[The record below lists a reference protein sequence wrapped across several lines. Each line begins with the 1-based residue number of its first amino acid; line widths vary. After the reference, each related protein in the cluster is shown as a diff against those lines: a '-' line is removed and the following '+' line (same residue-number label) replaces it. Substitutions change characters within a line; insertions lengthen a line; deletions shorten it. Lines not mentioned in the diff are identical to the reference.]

1 MKFKIVVIVAL
12 SIFLLTCAKERKK
25 KPVDDSNQS
34 NNAITSIIHE
44 GSYTVNVDSSIIKW
58 TGKEITTDSHYGT
71 LGLKQGAV
79 EVSSAGIVRGN
90 IVVDMNSIQCLDMTG
105 RGKTKLEG
113 HLRSDDFFGVQSYP
127 EAALSFT
134 SLSAETS
141 GKIHYTG
148 DLTIKNITH
157 PITFSGLIRQLGN
170 SYSATIH
177 FSFDR
182 TLYDVKY
189 GSGKYFK
196 NLGDKLI
203 LDDIDIVAEIAA
215 Y

>member
-1 MKFKIVVIVAL
+1 MKFKIVVIAAL
-12 SIFLLTCAKERKK
+12 SIFLLSCAKERKK
-25 KPVDDSNQS
+25 PAECSNQS
-34 NNAITSIIHE
+34 NNDITAIIRE
-44 GSYTVNVDSSIIKW
+44 GSYTVNIDSSIVKW

-79 EVSSAGIVRGN
+79 EVSTAGIVSGN
-90 IVVDMNSIQCLDMTG
+90 VVVDMNSIQCLDMSG

-127 EAALSFT
+127 EAALNFT

-141 GKIHYTG
+141 GKLHFTG

-157 PITFSGLIRQLGN
+157 PITFSGLIHQSGN
-170 SYSATIH
+170 NYSATIN

-189 GSGKYFK
+189 RSGKYFK
-196 NLGDKLI
+196 DLGDKLI
-203 LDDIDIVAEIAA
+203 LDDIDISAKIAV

>member
-1 MKFKIVVIVAL
+1 MKFKIFVVAAL
-12 SIFLLTCAKERKK
+12 SIFLLSCAKKRKK
-25 KPVDDSNQS
+25 PAEDSNQS
-34 NNAITSIIHE
+34 KNTITAIIRE
-44 GSYTVNVDSSIIKW
+44 GTYTVNVDSSTVKW

-79 EVSSAGIVRGN
+79 EVSTAGIVSGN
-90 IVVDMNSIQCLDMTG
+90 VVVDMNSIQCLDMTG

-113 HLRSDDFFGVQSYP
+113 HLRSDDFFGVQSFP

-141 GKIHYTG
+141 GEIHFTG

-157 PITFSGLIRQLGN
+157 PITFSGLIHQSGN
-170 SYSATIH
+170 NYSATIN

-189 GSGKYFK
+189 RSGKYFK
-196 NLGDKLI
+196 DLGDKLI
-203 LDDIDIVAEIAA
+203 LDDIDISAKIAV

>member
-1 MKFKIVVIVAL
+1 MKFKIFIIAAL
-12 SIFLLTCAKERKK
+12 SIFLLNCEKERKK
-25 KPVDDSNQS
+25 PAADSNQS
-34 NNAITSIIHE
+34 NNATTPIIRE
-44 GSYTVNVDSSIIKW
+44 GSYTVNVDSSTVKW

-71 LGLKQGAV
+71 LGLKQGAGV
-79 EVSSAGIVRGN
+79 VSSAGIVRGN
-90 IVVDMNSIQCLDMTG
+90 VVVDMNSIQCLDMSG

-113 HLRSDDFFGVQSYP
+113 HLRSDDFFGVQSHP

-134 SLSAETS
+134 SLSSETS

-157 PITFSGLIRQLGN
+157 PITFSGLIHQSEN

-177 FSFDR
+177 LSFDR

-189 GSGKYFK
+189 RSGKYFE

-203 LDDIDIVAEIAA
+203 LDDIDIVAEIAVN
-215 Y
+215 

>member
-1 MKFKIVVIVAL
+1 MKFKIFVIAAL
-12 SIFLLTCAKERKK
+12 SIYLLSCAKERKK
-25 KPVDDSNQS
+25 PAEDSNQS
-34 NNAITSIIHE
+34 NNAITSIIRE
-44 GSYTVNVDSSIIKW
+44 GSYTVDVDSSTVKW
-58 TGKEITTDSHYGT
+58 TGKEITTNSHYGT
-71 LGLKQGAV
+71 LDLKRGAV
-79 EVSSAGIVRGN
+79 EVSSAGIVSGN
-90 IVVDMNSIQCLDMTG
+90 VVVDMNSIQCLDMSG

-134 SLSAETS
+134 SLSAEMS

-157 PITFSGLIRQLGN
+157 PITFSGLIHQSEN

-177 FSFDR
+177 LSFDR

-189 GSGKYFK
+189 RSGKYFE

-203 LDDIDIVAEIAA
+203 LDDIDIVVEIAA

>member
-1 MKFKIVVIVAL
+1 M
-12 SIFLLTCAKERKK
+12 
-25 KPVDDSNQS
+25 
-34 NNAITSIIHE
+34 
-44 GSYTVNVDSSIIKW
+44 
-58 TGKEITTDSHYGT
+58 
-71 LGLKQGAV
+71 KQGAV
-79 EVSSAGIVRGN
+79 EVSTAGIVSGN
-90 IVVDMNSIQCLDMTG
+90 VVVDMNSIQCLDMTG

-141 GKIHYTG
+141 GKIHFTG

-157 PITFSGLIRQLGN
+157 PITFSGLIHQSGN
-170 SYSATIH
+170 NYSATIH

-189 GSGKYFK
+189 RSGKYFK
-196 NLGDKLI
+196 DLGDKLI
-203 LDDIDIVAEIAA
+203 LDDIDIVAEIAV

>member
-1 MKFKIVVIVAL
+1 MKIKFVVIAAL
-12 SIFLLTCAKERKK
+12 SIFLLSCAKERKK
-25 KPVDDSNQS
+25 PAEVSNQS
-34 NNAITSIIHE
+34 NNDITAIIRE
-44 GSYTVNVDSSIIKW
+44 GSYTVNIDSSIVKW

-90 IVVDMNSIQCLDMTG
+90 VVVDMNSIQCLDMSG

-113 HLRSDDFFGVQSYP
+113 HLRSDDFFGVQSFP

-141 GKIHYTG
+141 GEIHFTG

-157 PITFSGLIRQLGN
+157 PITFSGLIHQSGN
-170 SYSATIH
+170 NYSATIN

-189 GSGKYFK
+189 RSGKYFK
-196 NLGDKLI
+196 DLGDKLI
-203 LDDIDIVAEIAA
+203 LDDIDIVAEISV

>member
-1 MKFKIVVIVAL
+1 MKFKIFVVAAL
-12 SIFLLTCAKERKK
+12 SIFLLSCAKKRKK
-25 KPVDDSNQS
+25 PAEDSNQS
-34 NNAITSIIHE
+34 KNTITAIIRE
-44 GSYTVNVDSSIIKW
+44 GTYTVNVDSSTVKW

-90 IVVDMNSIQCLDMTG
+90 VVIDMNSIQCLDMSG

-134 SLSAETS
+134 SLSAEKS
-141 GKIHYTG
+141 EKIHFTG

-157 PITFSGLIRQLGN
+157 PITFSGLLHQTGN

-189 GSGKYFK
+189 RSGKYFK
-196 NLGDKLI
+196 DLGDKLI
-203 LDDIDIVAEIAA
+203 LDDIDIVAEIAV

>member
-1 MKFKIVVIVAL
+1 MKFKIFVVAAL
-12 SIFLLTCAKERKK
+12 SIFLLSCAKKRKK
-25 KPVDDSNQS
+25 PAEDSNQS
-34 NNAITSIIHE
+34 KNTITAIIRE
-44 GSYTVNVDSSIIKW
+44 GTYTVNVDSSTVKW

-79 EVSSAGIVRGN
+79 EVSTAGIVRGN
-90 IVVDMNSIQCLDMTG
+90 VVVDMNSIKCLDMSG

-141 GKIHYTG
+141 GEIHFTG

-157 PITFSGLIRQLGN
+157 PITFSGLLHQTGN

-189 GSGKYFK
+189 RSGKYFK
-196 NLGDKLI
+196 DLGDKLI
-203 LDDIDIVAEIAA
+203 LDDIDIVAEIAV

>member
-1 MKFKIVVIVAL
+1 MKFKIVVIAAL
-12 SIFLLTCAKERKK
+12 SIFLLSCAKERKK
-25 KPVDDSNQS
+25 PAEGSNQS
-34 NNAITSIIHE
+34 NNATIPIIRE
-44 GSYTVNVDSSIIKW
+44 GNYTVNVDSSTIKW

-79 EVSSAGIVRGN
+79 EVSTAGIVSGN
-90 IVVDMNSIQCLDMTG
+90 VVVDMNSIQCLDMTG

-113 HLRSDDFFGVQSYP
+113 HLRSDDFFGVQSFP

-141 GKIHYTG
+141 GEIHFTG

-157 PITFSGLIRQLGN
+157 PITFSGLIHQSGN
-170 SYSATIH
+170 NYSATIN

-189 GSGKYFK
+189 RSGKYFK
-196 NLGDKLI
+196 DLGDKLI
-203 LDDIDIVAEIAA
+203 LDDIDISAKIAV

>member
-1 MKFKIVVIVAL
+1 MKFKLAVITGL
-12 SIFLLTCAKERKK
+12 SIFILCCAKEKK
-25 KPVDDSNQS
+25 KTLEYSNHS
-34 NNAITSIIHE
+34 NNATIPIIRE
-44 GSYTVNVDSSIIKW
+44 GNYTVNVDSSTIKW

-79 EVSSAGIVRGN
+79 EVSTAGIVSGN
-90 IVVDMNSIQCLDMTG
+90 VVVDMNSIQCLDMTG

-113 HLRSDDFFGVQSYP
+113 HLRSDDFFGVQSFP

-141 GKIHYTG
+141 GEIHFAG

-157 PITFSGLIRQLGN
+157 PITFSGLIHQSGN
-170 SYSATIH
+170 NYSATIN

-189 GSGKYFK
+189 RSGKYFK
-196 NLGDKLI
+196 DLGDKLI
-203 LDDIDIVAEIAA
+203 LDDIDISAKIAV

>member
-1 MKFKIVVIVAL
+1 MKFKIVVIAAL

-25 KPVDDSNQS
+25 KPVEDSNQS
-34 NNAITSIIHE
+34 NNAITAIIRE
-44 GSYTVNVDSSIIKW
+44 GSYTVNVDSSTIKW

-71 LGLKQGAV
+71 LDLKQGAV

-90 IVVDMNSIQCLDMTG
+90 VVIDMNSIQCLDMTG

-127 EAALSFT
+127 EAVLSFT

-141 GKIHYTG
+141 GKIHFTG
-148 DLTIKNITH
+148 DLMIKNITH
-157 PITFSGLIRQLGN
+157 PITFSGLIHQSEN
-170 SYSATIH
+170 NYSATIH
-177 FSFDR
+177 LSFDR

-189 GSGKYFK
+189 RSGKYFE

>member
-1 MKFKIVVIVAL
+1 MKFKLAVITGL
-12 SIFLLTCAKERKK
+12 SIFILCCAKEKK
-25 KPVDDSNQS
+25 KTLEYSNHS
-34 NNAITSIIHE
+34 NNATIPIIRE
-44 GSYTVNVDSSIIKW
+44 GNYTVNVDSSTIKW

-79 EVSSAGIVRGN
+79 EVSTAGIVSGN
-90 IVVDMNSIQCLDMTG
+90 VVVDMNSIQCLDMTG

-127 EAALSFT
+127 EAALRFA

-141 GKIHYTG
+141 GKIHFTG

-157 PITFSGLIRQLGN
+157 PITFSGLIHQSGN
-170 SYSATIH
+170 NYSATIN

-189 GSGKYFK
+189 RSGKYFK
-196 NLGDKLI
+196 DLGDKLI
-203 LDDIDIVAEIAA
+203 LDDIDISAKIAV

>member
-1 MKFKIVVIVAL
+1 MKFKIFVVAAL
-12 SIFLLTCAKERKK
+12 SIFLLSCAKKRKK
-25 KPVDDSNQS
+25 PAEDSNQS
-34 NNAITSIIHE
+34 KNTITAIIRE
-44 GSYTVNVDSSIIKW
+44 GPYTVNVDSSTVKW

-90 IVVDMNSIQCLDMTG
+90 VVVDMNSIQCLDMSG

-141 GKIHYTG
+141 EKIDFTG

-157 PITFSGLIRQLGN
+157 PITFSGLLHQTGN

-189 GSGKYFK
+189 RSGKYFK
-196 NLGDKLI
+196 DLGDKLI
-203 LDDIDIVAEIAA
+203 LDDIDIVAEIAV

>member
-1 MKFKIVVIVAL
+1 MKFKIVVIAAL
-12 SIFLLTCAKERKK
+12 SIFLLSCAKERKK
-25 KPVDDSNQS
+25 PAEGSNQS
-34 NNAITSIIHE
+34 NNATIPIIRE
-44 GSYTVNVDSSIIKW
+44 GNYTVNVDSSTIKW

-79 EVSSAGIVRGN
+79 EVSTAGIVSGN
-90 IVVDMNSIQCLDMTG
+90 VVVDMNSIQCLDMTG

-134 SLSAETS
+134 SLSAEMS
-141 GKIHYTG
+141 GKIHFTG

-157 PITFSGLIRQLGN
+157 PITFSGLIHQSGN
-170 SYSATIH
+170 NYSATIN

-189 GSGKYFK
+189 RSGKYFK
-196 NLGDKLI
+196 DLGDKLI
-203 LDDIDIVAEIAA
+203 LDDIDISAKIAV

>member
-1 MKFKIVVIVAL
+1 MKFKIVVIAAL
-12 SIFLLTCAKERKK
+12 SIFLLSCAKERKK
-25 KPVDDSNQS
+25 PAEGSNQS
-34 NNAITSIIHE
+34 NNATIPIIRE
-44 GSYTVNVDSSIIKW
+44 GNYTVNVDSSTIKW

-79 EVSSAGIVRGN
+79 EVSTAGIVSGN
-90 IVVDMNSIQCLDMTG
+90 VVVDMNSIQCLDMTG

-113 HLRSDDFFGVQSYP
+113 HLRSDDFFGVQSFP

-141 GKIHYTG
+141 GEIHFTG

-157 PITFSGLIRQLGN
+157 PITFSGLLHQTGN

-189 GSGKYFK
+189 RSGKYFK
-196 NLGDKLI
+196 DLGDKLI
-203 LDDIDIVAEIAA
+203 LDDIDIVAEIAV

>member
-1 MKFKIVVIVAL
+1 MKFKIVVIAAL
-12 SIFLLTCAKERKK
+12 SIFLLSCAKERKK
-25 KPVDDSNQS
+25 PAEGSNQS
-34 NNAITSIIHE
+34 NNATIPIIRE
-44 GSYTVNVDSSIIKW
+44 GNYTVNVDSSTIKW

-79 EVSSAGIVRGN
+79 EVSTAGIVSGN
-90 IVVDMNSIQCLDMTG
+90 VVVDMNSIQCLDMTG

-113 HLRSDDFFGVQSYP
+113 HLRSDDFFGVQSFP

-141 GKIHYTG
+141 GEIHFAG

-157 PITFSGLIRQLGN
+157 PITFSGLIHQSGN
-170 SYSATIH
+170 NYSATIN

-189 GSGKYFK
+189 RSGKYFK
-196 NLGDKLI
+196 DLGDKLI
-203 LDDIDIVAEIAA
+203 LDDIDISAKIAV

>member
-1 MKFKIVVIVAL
+1 MKFKLAVITGL
-12 SIFLLTCAKERKK
+12 SIFILCCAKEKK
-25 KPVDDSNQS
+25 KTLEYSNHS
-34 NNAITSIIHE
+34 NNATIPIIRE
-44 GSYTVNVDSSIIKW
+44 GNYTVNVDSSTIKW

-79 EVSSAGIVRGN
+79 EVSTAGIVSGN
-90 IVVDMNSIQCLDMTG
+90 VVVDMNSIQCLDMTG

-113 HLRSDDFFGVQSYP
+113 HLRSDDFFGVQSFP

-141 GKIHYTG
+141 GEIHFTG

-157 PITFSGLIRQLGN
+157 PITFSGLIHQSGN
-170 SYSATIH
+170 NYSATIN

-189 GSGKYFK
+189 RSGKYFK
-196 NLGDKLI
+196 DLGDKLI
-203 LDDIDIVAEIAA
+203 LDDIDISAKIAV

>member
-1 MKFKIVVIVAL
+1 MKFKIVVIAAL
-12 SIFLLTCAKERKK
+12 SIFLLSCAKERKK
-25 KPVDDSNQS
+25 PAEGSNQS
-34 NNAITSIIHE
+34 NNATIPIIRE
-44 GSYTVNVDSSIIKW
+44 GNYTVNVDSSTIKW

-79 EVSSAGIVRGN
+79 EVSTAGIVSGN
-90 IVVDMNSIQCLDMTG
+90 VVVDMNSIQCLDMTG

-113 HLRSDDFFGVQSYP
+113 HLRSDDFFGVQSFP

-141 GKIHYTG
+141 GEIHFTG

-157 PITFSGLIRQLGN
+157 PITFSGLIHQSGN

-189 GSGKYFK
+189 RSGKYFK
-196 NLGDKLI
+196 DLGDKLI
-203 LDDIDIVAEIAA
+203 LDDIDIVAEIAV

>member
-1 MKFKIVVIVAL
+1 MKFKIVVIAAL
-12 SIFLLTCAKERKK
+12 SIFLLSCAKERKK
-25 KPVDDSNQS
+25 PAEGSNQS
-34 NNAITSIIHE
+34 NNATIPIIRE
-44 GSYTVNVDSSIIKW
+44 GNYTVNVDSSTIKW

-79 EVSSAGIVRGN
+79 EVSTAGIVSGN
-90 IVVDMNSIQCLDMTG
+90 VVVDMNSIQCLDMTG

-113 HLRSDDFFGVQSYP
+113 HLRSDDFFGVQSFP
-127 EAALSFT
+127 EAALNFT

-141 GKIHYTG
+141 GEIHFTG

-157 PITFSGLIRQLGN
+157 PITFSGLIHQSGN
-170 SYSATIH
+170 NYSATIN

-189 GSGKYFK
+189 RSGKYFK
-196 NLGDKLI
+196 DLGDKLI
-203 LDDIDIVAEIAA
+203 LDDIDISAKIAV

>member
-1 MKFKIVVIVAL
+1 MKFKLAVIAAL
-12 SIFLLTCAKERKK
+12 SIFLLSCAKEKK
-25 KPVDDSNQS
+25 KSAEDSNQS
-34 NNAITSIIHE
+34 NNAISTFIPE
-44 GSYTVNVDSSIIKW
+44 GHYTVNVDSSTIKW

-71 LGLKQGAV
+71 LDLKQGAV

-90 IVVDMNSIQCLDMTG
+90 VVVDMNSIQCLDMSG

-157 PITFSGLIRQLGN
+157 PITFSGLIHQSEN
-170 SYSATIH
+170 SYSTTIQL
-177 FSFDR
+177 SFDR

-189 GSGKYFK
+189 RSGKYFE

>member
-1 MKFKIVVIVAL
+1 MKFKLAVIAAL
-12 SIFLLTCAKERKK
+12 SIFLLSCAKEKIKSAEDR
-25 KPVDDSNQS
+25 NQS
-34 NNAITSIIHE
+34 NNAISSFIPE
-44 GSYTVNVDSSIIKW
+44 GNYTVNVDSSTIKW

-71 LGLKQGAV
+71 LDLKQGAV
-79 EVSSAGIVRGN
+79 EVSSTGIVRGN
-90 IVVDMNSIQCLDMTG
+90 VVVDMNSIRCLDMSG

-157 PITFSGLIRQLGN
+157 PITFSGLIHQSEN
-170 SYSATIH
+170 NYSATIH
-177 FSFDR
+177 LSFDR

-189 GSGKYFK
+189 RSGKYFE

>member
-1 MKFKIVVIVAL
+1 MKFKIVVIAAL
-12 SIFLLTCAKERKK
+12 SIFLLSCAKERKK
-25 KPVDDSNQS
+25 PAEGSNQS
-34 NNAITSIIHE
+34 NNATIPIIRE
-44 GSYTVNVDSSIIKW
+44 GNYTVNVDSSTIKW

-79 EVSSAGIVRGN
+79 EVSTAGIVSGN
-90 IVVDMNSIQCLDMTG
+90 VVVDMNSIQCLDMTG

-113 HLRSDDFFGVQSYP
+113 HLRSDDFFGVQSFP

-141 GKIHYTG
+141 GEIHFTG

-157 PITFSGLIRQLGN
+157 PITFSGLLHQSGN

-182 TLYDVKY
+182 TLYNVKY
-189 GSGKYFK
+189 RSGKYFK
-196 NLGDKLI
+196 DLGDKLI
-203 LDDIDIVAEIAA
+203 LDDIDISAKIAV

>member
-1 MKFKIVVIVAL
+1 MKFKIVVIAAL
-12 SIFLLTCAKERKK
+12 SIFLLSCAKERKK
-25 KPVDDSNQS
+25 PAEGSNQS
-34 NNAITSIIHE
+34 NNATIPIIRE
-44 GSYTVNVDSSIIKW
+44 GNYTVNVDSSTIKW

-90 IVVDMNSIQCLDMTG
+90 VVVDMNSIQCLDMSG

-141 GKIHYTG
+141 GEIHFTG

-157 PITFSGLIRQLGN
+157 PITFSGLIHQSGN
-170 SYSATIH
+170 NYSATIN

-189 GSGKYFK
+189 RSGKYFK
-196 NLGDKLI
+196 DLGDKLI
-203 LDDIDIVAEIAA
+203 LDDIDISAKIAV

>member
-1 MKFKIVVIVAL
+1 MKFKIVVIAAL
-12 SIFLLTCAKERKK
+12 SIFLLSCAKERKK
-25 KPVDDSNQS
+25 PAEGSNQS
-34 NNAITSIIHE
+34 NNATIPIIRE
-44 GSYTVNVDSSIIKW
+44 GNYTVNVDSSTIKW

-79 EVSSAGIVRGN
+79 EVSTAGIVSGN
-90 IVVDMNSIQCLDMTG
+90 VVVDMNSIQCLDMTG

-127 EAALSFT
+127 EAALNFT

-141 GKIHYTG
+141 GEIHFAG

-157 PITFSGLIRQLGN
+157 PITFSGLIHQSGN
-170 SYSATIH
+170 NYSATIN

-189 GSGKYFK
+189 RSGKYFK
-196 NLGDKLI
+196 DLGDKLI
-203 LDDIDIVAEIAA
+203 LDDIDISAKIAV

>member
-1 MKFKIVVIVAL
+1 MKFKIVVIAAL
-12 SIFLLTCAKERKK
+12 SIFLLSCAKERKK
-25 KPVDDSNQS
+25 PAEGSNQS
-34 NNAITSIIHE
+34 NNATIPIIRE
-44 GSYTVNVDSSIIKW
+44 GNYTVNVDSSTIKW

-79 EVSSAGIVRGN
+79 EVSTAGIVSGN
-90 IVVDMNSIQCLDMTG
+90 VVVDMNSIQCLDMTG

-113 HLRSDDFFGVQSYP
+113 HLRSDDFFGVQSFP

-134 SLSAETS
+134 SLSAGTS
-141 GKIHYTG
+141 GEIHFTG

-157 PITFSGLIRQLGN
+157 PITFSGLIHQSGN
-170 SYSATIH
+170 NYSATIN

-189 GSGKYFK
+189 RSGKYFK
-196 NLGDKLI
+196 DLGDKLI
-203 LDDIDIVAEIAA
+203 LDDIDISAKIAV

>member
-1 MKFKIVVIVAL
+1 MKFKILVIAAL
-12 SIFLLTCAKERKK
+12 SIFLLSCAKERKK
-25 KPVDDSNQS
+25 PAEGSNQS
-34 NNAITSIIHE
+34 NNATIPIIRE
-44 GSYTVNVDSSIIKW
+44 GNYTVNVDSSTIKW

-79 EVSSAGIVRGN
+79 EVSTAGIVSGN
-90 IVVDMNSIQCLDMTG
+90 VVVDMNSIQCLDMTG

-113 HLRSDDFFGVQSYP
+113 HLRSDDFFGVQSFP

-141 GKIHYTG
+141 GEIHFTG

-157 PITFSGLIRQLGN
+157 PITFSGLIHQSGN
-170 SYSATIH
+170 NYSATIN

-189 GSGKYFK
+189 RSGKYFK
-196 NLGDKLI
+196 DLGDKLI
-203 LDDIDIVAEIAA
+203 LDDIDISAKIAV

>member
-1 MKFKIVVIVAL
+1 MKFKIFVVAAL
-12 SIFLLTCAKERKK
+12 SIFLLSCAKKRKK
-25 KPVDDSNQS
+25 PAEDSNQS
-34 NNAITSIIHE
+34 KNTITAIIRE
-44 GSYTVNVDSSIIKW
+44 GTYTVNVDSSTVKW

-90 IVVDMNSIQCLDMTG
+90 VVVDMNSIKCLDMSG

-141 GKIHYTG
+141 GEIHFTG

-157 PITFSGLIRQLGN
+157 PITFSGLLHQTGN

-189 GSGKYFK
+189 RSGKYFK
-196 NLGDKLI
+196 DLGDKLI
-203 LDDIDIVAEIAA
+203 LDDIDIVAEIAV

>member
-1 MKFKIVVIVAL
+1 MKFKIVVIAAL
-12 SIFLLTCAKERKK
+12 SIFLLSCAKERKK
-25 KPVDDSNQS
+25 PAEGSNQS
-34 NNAITSIIHE
+34 NNATIPIIRE
-44 GSYTVNVDSSIIKW
+44 GNYTVNVDSSTIKW

-79 EVSSAGIVRGN
+79 EVSTAGIVSGN
-90 IVVDMNSIQCLDMTG
+90 VVVDMNSIQCLDMTG

-141 GKIHYTG
+141 GEIHFTG

-157 PITFSGLIRQLGN
+157 PITFSGLIHQSGN
-170 SYSATIH
+170 NYSATIN

-189 GSGKYFK
+189 RSGKYFK
-196 NLGDKLI
+196 DLGDKLI
-203 LDDIDIVAEIAA
+203 LDDIDISAKIAV

>member
-1 MKFKIVVIVAL
+1 MKFKIFIIAAL
-12 SIFLLTCAKERKK
+12 SIFLLNCAKERKK
-25 KPVDDSNQS
+25 PAADSNQS
-34 NNAITSIIHE
+34 NKATTPIIRE
-44 GSYTVNVDSSIIKW
+44 GSYTVNVDSSTVKW

-79 EVSSAGIVRGN
+79 VVSSAGIVRGN
-90 IVVDMNSIQCLDMTG
+90 VVVDMNSIQCLDMSG

-127 EAALSFT
+127 EAVLSFT

-141 GKIHYTG
+141 GKIHFTG
-148 DLTIKNITH
+148 DLMIKNITH
-157 PITFSGLIRQLGN
+157 PITFSGLIHQSGN

-189 GSGKYFK
+189 RSGKYFK
-196 NLGDKLI
+196 DLGDKLI
-203 LDDIDIVAEIAA
+203 LDDIDIVAEIAVN
-215 Y
+215 

>member
-1 MKFKIVVIVAL
+1 MKFKLAVIAAL
-12 SIFLLTCAKERKK
+12 SIFLLSCAKEKK
-25 KPVDDSNQS
+25 KSAEGCNQS
-34 NNAITSIIHE
+34 YNAMTSIIPE
-44 GSYTVNVDSSIIKW
+44 GSYTVNVDSSTIKW

-134 SLSAETS
+134 SLSTETS

-157 PITFSGLIRQLGN
+157 PITFSGLIHQSEN

-177 FSFDR
+177 LSFDR

-189 GSGKYFK
+189 RSGKYFE

>member
-1 MKFKIVVIVAL
+1 MKFKILVIAAL
-12 SIFLLTCAKERKK
+12 SIFLLSCAKERKK
-25 KPVDDSNQS
+25 PAEGSNQS
-34 NNAITSIIHE
+34 NNATIPIIRE
-44 GSYTVNVDSSIIKW
+44 GNYTVNVDSSTIKW

-79 EVSSAGIVRGN
+79 EVSTAGIVSGN
-90 IVVDMNSIQCLDMTG
+90 VVVDMNSIQCLDMTG

-134 SLSAETS
+134 SLSVETS

-157 PITFSGLIRQLGN
+157 PITFSGLIHQSGN
-170 SYSATIH
+170 NYSATIN

-189 GSGKYFK
+189 RSGKYFK
-196 NLGDKLI
+196 DLGDKLI
-203 LDDIDIVAEIAA
+203 LDDIDISAKIAV

>member
-1 MKFKIVVIVAL
+1 MKFKIFVVAAL
-12 SIFLLTCAKERKK
+12 SIFLLSCAKKRKK
-25 KPVDDSNQS
+25 PAEDSNQS
-34 NNAITSIIHE
+34 KNTITAIIRE
-44 GSYTVNVDSSIIKW
+44 GTYTVNVDSSTVKW

-79 EVSSAGIVRGN
+79 EVSTAGIVSGN
-90 IVVDMNSIQCLDMTG
+90 VVVDMNSIQCLDMTG

-141 GKIHYTG
+141 GEIHFTG

-157 PITFSGLIRQLGN
+157 PITFSGLLHQTGN

-189 GSGKYFK
+189 RSGKYFK
-196 NLGDKLI
+196 DLGDKLI
-203 LDDIDIVAEIAA
+203 LDDIDIVAEIAV

>member
-1 MKFKIVVIVAL
+1 MKFKIFVVAAL
-12 SIFLLTCAKERKK
+12 SIFLLSCAKKRKK
-25 KPVDDSNQS
+25 PAEDSNQS
-34 NNAITSIIHE
+34 KNTITAIIRE
-44 GSYTVNVDSSIIKW
+44 GTYTVNVDSSTVKW

-90 IVVDMNSIQCLDMTG
+90 VVVDMNSIQCLDMSG

-141 GKIHYTG
+141 EKIDFTG

-157 PITFSGLIRQLGN
+157 PITFSGLLHQTGN

-189 GSGKYFK
+189 RSGKYFK
-196 NLGDKLI
+196 DLGDKLI
-203 LDDIDIVAEIAA
+203 LDDIDIVAEIAVN
-215 Y
+215 

>member
-1 MKFKIVVIVAL
+1 MKFKLAVIAAL
-12 SIFLLTCAKERKK
+12 SIFLLSCAKEKIKSAEDR
-25 KPVDDSNQS
+25 NQS
-34 NNAITSIIHE
+34 NNIISSFIPE
-44 GSYTVNVDSSIIKW
+44 GSYTVNVDSSTIKW

-71 LGLKQGAV
+71 LDLKQGAV
-79 EVSSAGIVRGN
+79 EVNSAGIVRGN
-90 IVVDMNSIQCLDMTG
+90 IVVDMNSIQCLDLSG

-127 EAALSFT
+127 EAVLSFT

-141 GKIHYTG
+141 GKIHYSG

-157 PITFSGLIRQLGN
+157 SITFSGLIHQSKN

-177 FSFDR
+177 LSFDR

-189 GSGKYFK
+189 RSGKYFE

>member
-1 MKFKIVVIVAL
+1 MKFKLAVIAAL
-12 SIFLLTCAKERKK
+12 SIFLLSCAKEKIKSAEDR
-25 KPVDDSNQS
+25 NQS
-34 NNAITSIIHE
+34 NNAISSFIPE
-44 GSYTVNVDSSIIKW
+44 GSYTVNIDSSTIKW

-90 IVVDMNSIQCLDMTG
+90 VVVDMNSIRCLDMSG

-134 SLSAETS
+134 SLNAETS

-157 PITFSGLIRQLGN
+157 PITFSGLIHQSEN
-170 SYSATIH
+170 NYSATIH
-177 FSFDR
+177 LSFDR

-189 GSGKYFK
+189 RSGKYFE